1 MPIPPIL
8 FYLAAGAVGGVGV
21 VGGFAGARFL
31 YQRGQQE
38 AAVQLQARDTAAVA
52 QALRDEIDL
61 AALRE
66 EARAAGVDPDQVE
79 QGYYNLRDGLVTID
93 EAEAYLRTLDNP

>member
-1 MPIPPIL
+1 MPGPIAR
-8 FYLAAGAVGGVGV
+8 YLAACAVGGVS
-21 VGGFAGARFL
+21 VGGLAVARFL
-31 YQRGQQE
+31 YRRGQQE

-66 EARAAGVDPDQVE
+66 EARCWS
-79 QGYYNLRDGLVTID
+79 
-93 EAEAYLRTLDNP
+93 